1 MDTGNVKSHVTK
13 MACIGLGWV
22 SGRYHLSGDQVLAIA
37 GDLGSAAAFAYGVF
51 AAWGMKK
58 VPQTAVAIE
67 PSNITSIQSRGGDVV
82 NVTGKVVSPAAVAAM
97 ILLGM
102 LLVLPQ
108 PVYAGD
114 IKIPASARAA
124 VLPPPA
130 EPCTVTQCSGLY
142 VGVDLTG
149 INSNLDILGSGL
161 AGSFGAGGQMLGVHG
176 GYQLWNGT
184 YFAAVEAGCA
194 YNLTQNF
201 NAVGSDPSNKFLCT
215 ELIKGGFALSGLFGI
230 GSGAAATPSQGPV
243 PINIPAALLNSLTS
257 PYFIVGA
264 AQRFSKNGFVSGAG
278 AEFVLAQGINVGA
291 EYLHINYNAQVNP
304 IVTLD
309 TENLFRIYLNRKF

>member
-1 MDTGNVKSHVTK
+1 MNTESTLSLLRSLFAIFVGYAVGH
-13 MACIGLGWV
+13 GW
-22 SGRYHLSGDQVLAIA
+22 LTPADA
-37 GDLGSAAAFAYGVF
+37 GALTTFATTAGPILIPAAMSLYAH
-51 AAWGMKK
+51 WDMKK
-58 VPQTAVAIE
+58 VPQEAIAVTDAHITATAGGGAVA
-67 PSNITSIQSRGGDVV
+67 
-82 NVTGKVVSPAAVAAM
+82 VTGKIVPCLLALVVMLS
-97 ILLGM
+97 LLQ
-102 LLVLPQ
+102 LAQ
-108 PVYAGD
+108 AGD
-114 IKIPASARAA
+114 IKVPANARAA
-124 VLPPPA
+124 VFPPPA
-130 EPCTVTQCSGLY
+130 DPCTVTQCSGLY

-149 INSNLDILGSGL
+149 INSNLDILGSGI
-161 AGSFGAGGQMLGVHG
+161 AGSFGAGGQMLGIHG

-184 YFAAVEAGCA
+184 WFAAAEVGCA

-201 NAVGSDPSNKFLCT
+201 NALGTDPSNKFLCT

-304 IVTLD
+304 VLTLD